1 MKNKIIYITIIV
13 IALIIIPIC
22 IIYANKQKEV
32 NKKYEEQ
39 TTYEGQTVDEKNIT
53 VTENENIAITQSGTY
68 KITGKSTNSNIT
80 INTEDEVTLI
90 LDSLELTNKEGPA
103 ILIENSKHT
112 TILLKNNNKLSNGE
126 NEEFDAVIYSKDDLT
141 INGDGTL
148 EIIAN
153 YENGIK
159 CKDDLIINSNITI
172 NSNTN
177 GIIGKDS
184 VTIKSGNINITS
196 GGDAIKANND
206 EEESKGNIT
215 IENANITINSQE
227 DGIQAEQTL
236 TINNGTFNIKTP
248 SGAKTLNGKTERD
261 NTQTTSEESKKAIK
275 ASNII
280 INKGNF
286 IIDSFEDGIHS
297 NGNLTINNGTIEIKS
312 SDDAL
317 HGDALIEINDGT
329 LNLTASEGI
338 EGTYVKINGGNITI
352 NAADDGINA
361 GKKSNEYTPTIEING
376 GNITIQMSSGDTD
389 AIDSNG
395 NLYINGGTLNITG
408 NSPFDYDGEAKYTG
422 GKLIVN
428 GKETTEITNQFM
440 GGMQGGMQ
448 DRNMNGEP
456 NQGIRR

>member
-1 MKNKIIYITIIV
+1 MKNNKLIICIIV
-13 IALIIIPIC
+13 IILIILGIY
-22 IIYANKQKEV
+22 IITSKNNKEKIKGTEIINENIENGENIV
-32 NKKYEEQ
+32 LETN
-39 TTYEGQTVDEKNIT
+39 KNIT
-53 VTENENIAITQSGTY
+53 ITQGGIY
-68 KITGKSTNSNIT
+68 KITGTSTNSNIT
-80 INTEDEVTLI
+80 VDTEEEVTLV
-90 LDSLELTNKEGPA
+90 LDNVELTNETGPA
-103 ILIENSKHT
+103 ITIENSKNT
-112 TILLKNNNKLSNGE
+112 TLTLLNTNKLSGGKKEDYN
-126 NEEFDAVIYSKDDLT
+126 AVIYSKADLT
-141 INGDGTL
+141 INGTGLL
-148 EIIAN
+148 EITTDF
-153 YENGIK
+153 ENGIK
-159 CKDDLIINSNITI
+159 VNNDLTIETDITVNSK
-172 NSNTN
+172 TN
-177 GIIGKDS
+177 GIIGKDNI
-184 VTIKSGNINITS
+184 TIKSGNINITS
-196 GGDAIKANND
+196 GGDAIKSNNNED
-206 EEESKGNIT
+206 ETKGNIT

-236 TINNGTFNIKTP
+236 TINNGTFDIKTS

-275 ASNII
+275 ASNVI
-280 INKGNF
+280 INKGTF
-286 IIDSFEDGIHS
+286 IIDAYEDGIHS
-297 NGNLTINNGTIEIKS
+297 NGNLTINEGTIEIKS

-395 NLYINGGTLNITG
+395 NLYINGGIINITG

-428 GKETTEITNQFM
+428 GKETTELTNQFM
-440 GGMQGGMQ
+440 GGMQ
-448 DRNMNGEP
+448 DRNMNGGP
-456 NQGIRR
+456 NQGMRR